1 MRALWPLCLA
11 LGAAAAAAAG
21 GDGRPSAERSAVWG
35 PGLRAAAALPARY
48 FYVQAVDARGLR

>member
-11 LGAAAAAAAG
+11 LGAAAAAGGAG
-21 GDGRPSAERSAVWG
+21 GAGPSAERSAVWG

-48 FYVQAVDARGLR
+48 FHVQAVDQQGMR